1 MALCIK
7 CDKDLGGKAGTSICQ
22 DCVTL
27 LLKDKTLE
35 ELVAL
40 AKVGL
45 DAVIDEVTGY
55 QKIRP
60 KGDLAQRHRQYQS
73 KKIP

>member
-1 MALCIK
+1 MATCIK
-7 CDKDLGGKAGTSICQ
+7 CGIGIGDKQGISICQ

-27 LLKDKTLE
+27 LLEDKTPE

-55 QKIRP
+55 QSIRP
-60 KGDLAQRHRQYQS
+60 KNNLAQRH
-73 KKIP
+73 KKYANEYRV